1 MRIAVFIP
9 GFQRDESDWCI
20 PAFTNLARELAKE
33 AQVDVFA
40 LRYPPTCLAYRIGAV
55 RVHTIGA
62 GTFGQ
67 ARVPGIS
74 LARLWH
80 DVLRRFDREHRKRQ
94 YDVVVSFWAT
104 ESGALGC
111 IAATRWGLPAL
122 VHLAGGE
129 LVWMPH
135 IRYGNWRRRL
145 SGALVETSLR
155 TADMI
160 SAPSSYMAKLLT
172 DRFPATDPKS
182 VRWSLGV
189 DTAMFTPTH
198 DTSQFK
204 VKPFTFITVAS
215 VLPVKGLDLILEA
228 SALIRK
234 ARPDL
239 DFSVVIVGD
248 GPIQHLLLAKINVL
262 GLKGYVV
269 LYGEVSHGEM
279 PAVYASASCFVMT
292 SWHEA
297 QCMALLEAAAS
308 GLPWIAT
315 PVGVASDLSKSKQPS
330 GIILA
335 DRKPSTLAAAMRAMM
350 ERPQE
355 ERISMGR
362 TAREQALLHYDLRRQ
377 IRELLLLLDSLTVNH
392 VPGRMKASTPR
403 SVTRDV
409 LLLMRDATLA
419 SLRYLAR

>member
-1 MRIAVFIP
+1 MRIAIFIP

-40 LRYPPTCLAYRIGAV
+40 LRYPPTRSAYRIGSV

-62 GTFGQ
+62 GAFGPV
-67 ARVPGIS
+67 RLPGIS

-94 YDVVVSFWAT
+94 YNVVVSFWAT

-111 IAATRWGLPAL
+111 IAAKRWGLPVL

-129 LVWMPH
+129 LVWLPH
-135 IRYGNWRRRL
+135 IRYGNWRRGY

-160 SAPSSYMAKLLT
+160 SAPSSYVAKLLA
-172 DRFPATDPKS
+172 DRSPATASKT

-189 DTAMFTPTH
+189 DAAMFAPTH
-198 DTSQFK
+198 DPGQSK
-204 VKPFTFITVAS
+204 VIPFTFMTVAS
-215 VLPVKGLDLILEA
+215 LLPVKGLDLLLEA
-228 SALIRK
+228 SALVRK

-239 DFSVVIVGD
+239 AFRVVIVGD
-248 GPIQHLLLAKINVL
+248 GPNRQMLLAKIGL
-262 GLKGYVV
+262 LELKGYVV
-269 LYGEVSHGEM
+269 LRGDISHGEL

-315 PVGVASDLSKSKQPS
+315 PVGAASDLCHRRQPS

-335 DRKPSTLAAAMRAMM
+335 DRKPSTLAAAMCAMM

-355 ERISMGR
+355 ELVSMGR
-362 TAREQALLHYDLRRQ
+362 AAREQALLHYDLRRQ
-377 IRELLLLLDSLTVNH
+377 TTELLSLLDSLTATH
-392 VPGRMKASTPR
+392 LPDRMKAATPR

-409 LLLMRDATLA
+409 LLLMRDVTLA
-419 SLRYLAR
+419 SLRNLAR